1 MLPKDNSDTIRQ
13 TCQTINQ
20 STVDSGLDRSFDENE
35 IKIND
40 YNFPQLIFHKGT
52 VKEIVVS

>member
-1 MLPKDNSDTIRQ
+1 MLPKNNSDKTEHVR
-13 TCQTINQ
+13 Q
-20 STVDSGLDRSFDENE
+20 STIDSGLDRSFDENE

-40 YNFPQLIFHKGT
+40 YNFPQLILHKGT